1 MGERMLE
8 AGSGYWQVQETM
20 RHFGRRL
27 RRLLLIAFGLLAFAQ
42 AALAQLP
49 GSPITFQ
56 GTPTAVGSSS
66 SVKTVMLFAQAAGQ
80 ITAFSTITGG
90 VSDPNLQEFTFVQAN
105 TCSVGSQMTAGESC
119 EVSVSFNPRF
129 PGVRQGAVLIQ
140 SGSQVLASA
149 PLSGIGQG
157 GLPVLVP
164 AEINTVAGNG
174 QGVPQGN
181 DGLKAI
187 NTSII
192 LPIGL
197 TVDAAGNLYLCESN
211 SNRVRR
217 VDASTGNIS
226 TVAGNGN
233 AGSAGDGG
241 QAVAAELNN
250 PAGIAI
256 DGAGNLYIADTG
268 NNAVRRVDVSGTITT
283 VVGTLGNSGYAGD
296 GGPATSA
303 LLSSPRGL
311 ALTPGG
317 DLILADTGNNRV
329 RQFSVGSQ
337 SIQTIAGNGSAG
349 YNKTDQ
355 MLATQAQLNNPYGV
369 AVRSDGAVAI
379 ADTLNNRIRLIDT
392 SGMISTI
399 AGNGSG
405 GFNGDSLSAIDP
417 NTQLFNP
424 ESVAFDPQGD
434 FVIADT
440 GNNRVRG
447 VIGGIIVTLA
457 GNGDPA
463 FENTNNPPAGGG
475 DRGPDDHANLNGPSA
490 LFFDYTGNIWVSDYY
505 NNRVR
510 EISGSLLG
518 LTYPPMKVGK
528 LSAPLVGTLYN
539 LGNTT
544 LTLQLPTAQANTLV
558 QAALDSATTCGQ
570 SALAPM
576 AFCIMSIEFA
586 PTQVNANDTGSVTW
600 KSDAPNV
607 TPVDALNGEVLSVE
621 PTTVAINS
629 DAEPGLLGQP
639 VTFTATVTSADTGRT
654 GTITF
659 TEGNNPPLC
668 SAVPLASN
676 GTATCKE
683 TFSLGSHTITASY
696 SGDNNNAASTVD
708 FTEII
713 KQAPTLVLGF
723 STATDPAIV
732 GGNVSLTLSVG
743 DQTGTPTETVTFFDG
758 ATALSPAVPL
768 TSSTSPG
775 VATATWNTQAL
786 AAGSHWLSAQYAGD
800 GANAPGTSNSVNVQ
814 IAQPSTTV
822 LVSSAPTT
830 LVGKPAIFTASVTSA
845 HGVPAG
851 TVTFSDGA
859 KILGTGSL
867 NPNGVASFSTSSLT
881 LGTHSVT
888 AAYGGDS
895 SDLPSSASLQQNV
908 ELAQPTLTLSGP
920 TGAVDV
926 ATNASIVAGLNTPGV
941 PPTGTLTLTDGA
953 NAYSAVAV
961 TGNGAFTFST
971 SKLSIGTHVV
981 TAKYSGDASN
991 NAAVSTPITVVVRQA
1006 DSLTLLS
1013 ANPDP
1018 LTQGGALTLTAT
1030 VSSDSPNVSGQV
1042 NFLDGTKLL
1051 GTATVDVNGIAS
1063 VSPTG
1068 LALGTHVLTATYAG
1082 DANHGSST
1090 SAPLQEVVVQ
1100 SSSAVLTSD
1109 NNPAASGQN
1118 VTLTVQIHGSGS
1130 ISATGSATLRDNG
1143 ALLATV
1149 PLNSSGVG
1157 SFTTNTLAVGAHAIT
1172 VSYGGD
1178 QNYAAAGAQL
1188 TEIVIGATTT
1198 VELGASGTPAV
1209 FGQPLN
1215 LTATV
1220 SSNGGVATGVVSFT
1234 DGGVTIGTAPLNAN
1248 GIAVL
1253 TTATLAPGSRTI
1265 VASYAGDGKASP
1277 SASTPL
1283 LLTVKQTTAVAVAS
1297 SSNPALTL
1305 SPLTFTVSVVNAGA
1319 APATGMVSFA
1329 DGATVLGAAQ
1339 LDGSGHATLTIP
1351 QLSAGMHNVVAS
1363 YAGDGANFASASGVY
1378 AENVQLRPTETTLTG
1393 SSTDPTNPQQ
1403 MTLIAVVKS
1412 LGSTAPSGSVTF
1424 TSGSVTMGV
1433 ATVDDTGVATITVIF
1448 EQTSQPIVASYAG
1461 DASYSA
1467 SKSSSTTITA
1477 GQAAQ
1482 FTLAVN
1488 APSITLVTHQHTT
1501 VNVSIGSVKGFT
1513 DTIALGCLGL
1523 PFAGTCTFTPSLVK
1537 LSPDGTATAALIIDT
1552 GDPLGAGTG
1561 TTAALQMDHKGRST
1575 LLCCLPVGLLLAL
1588 LQRRK
1593 HGDARR
1599 RFGTAVAFV
1608 FALAITLNV
1617 TGCSGLS
1624 TSGTPPGTYSFK
1636 VVGTGQG
1643 SGTTQAQAITLVVTQ

>member
-1 MGERMLE
+1 MFEAWRGLWKTKRQSGECGARRWRPFLVLCSVWASIGI
-8 AGSGYWQVQETM
+8 AG
-20 RHFGRRL
+20 
-27 RRLLLIAFGLLAFAQ
+27 
-42 AALAQLP
+42 AQLP
-49 GSPITFQ
+49 STPITFP
-56 GTPTAVGSSS
+56 GTSTAVGSSS
-66 SVKTVMLFAQAAGQ
+66 SVKTVTLYAQVAGQ

-105 TCSVGSQMTAGESC
+105 TCSVGSQLTAGESC
-119 EVSVSFNPRF
+119 EVSVSFNPRY
-129 PGVRQGAVLIQ
+129 PGVRQGAVQIQ
-140 SGSQVLASA
+140 SGNQVLASA

-181 DGLKAI
+181 DGLKATQ
-187 NTSII
+187 TSII
-192 LPIGL
+192 LPVGL
-197 TVDAAGNLYLCESN
+197 AVDAADNLYICESN

-217 VDASTGNIS
+217 VDALTGNIS
-226 TVAGNGN
+226 TIAGNGD

-241 QAVAAELNN
+241 QATAAELNN

-268 NNAVRRVDVSGTITT
+268 NNAIRRVDVSGTITT

-303 LLSSPRGL
+303 RLSSPRGL

-317 DLILADTGNNRV
+317 DLIIADTGNNRV

-349 YNKTDQ
+349 YNNTDQ

-369 AVRSDGAVAI
+369 AVRWDGAVAI
-379 ADTLNNRIRLIDT
+379 ADTLNNRIRLVDT
-392 SGMISTI
+392 AGNISTI
-399 AGNGSG
+399 AGNGLG
-405 GFNGDSLSAIDP
+405 AFGGDSSSA
-417 NTQLFNP
+417 TAAQLFNP
-424 ESVAFDPQGD
+424 ESVTFDPQGD
-434 FVIADT
+434 FLIADT

-447 VIGGIIVTLA
+447 VIGGTITTLA

-475 DRGPDDHANLNGPSA
+475 DGGPDDHANLNGPSA
-490 LFFDYTGNIWVSDYY
+490 LLFDYTGNIWVSDYY

-510 EISGSLLG
+510 EISGQLLG

-528 LSAPLVGTLYN
+528 LSSPLVGTLYN
-539 LGNTT
+539 LGNAT
-544 LTLQLPTAQANTLV
+544 LTLQLPTVQANTLV
-558 QAALDSATTCGQ
+558 QAALDSATNCGQ

-600 KSDAPNV
+600 KSDAPSV

-621 PTTVAINS
+621 PTTVAITS
-629 DAEPGLLGQP
+629 DATPGLLGQP
-639 VTFTATVTSADTGRT
+639 VTFIATVTSADTGRT

-723 STATDPAIV
+723 STATDPAVV

-743 DQTGTPTETVTFFDG
+743 DQTGTPTGTVIFFDG
-758 ATALSPAVPL
+758 ATALGPAVPL

-800 GANAPGTSNSVNVQ
+800 GANAPGTSNTVNVQ

-822 LVSSAPTT
+822 LVSASPTT
-830 LVGKPAIFTASVTSA
+830 LVGKLATFTASVTSA
-845 HGVPAG
+845 HGVPTG

-859 KILGTGSL
+859 KILGTASV
-867 NPNGVASFSTSSLT
+867 NANGAASFSTSSLT
-881 LGTHSVT
+881 LGTHSIT

-895 SDLPSSASLQQNV
+895 SDLPSSASLQQDV
-908 ELAQPTLTLSGP
+908 QLAQPTLTLSGP

-941 PPTGTLTLTDGA
+941 PPTGTLTLADGA
-953 NAYSAVAV
+953 NAYSAIAV

-971 SKLSIGTHVV
+971 SKLSIGTHVM

-991 NAAVSTPITVVVRQA
+991 NTAASTPITVVVRQA
-1006 DSLTLLS
+1006 DSTTLLS

-1030 VSSDSPNVSGQV
+1030 VSSDSPNVNGQV
-1042 NFLDGTKLL
+1042 NFFDGSTLL
-1051 GTATVDVNGIAS
+1051 GTAPVGVNGIAS
-1063 VSPTG
+1063 VSPSG
-1068 LALGTHVLTATYAG
+1068 LALGAHALTATYVG
-1082 DANHGSST
+1082 DVNHASST
-1090 SAPLQEVVVQ
+1090 STPLQEVVLQ
-1100 SSSAVLTSD
+1100 SSSAVLTSN

-1118 VTLTVQIHGSGS
+1118 VTLTVQIHGAGS
-1130 ISATGSATLRDNG
+1130 VSATGSATLRDNG

-1149 PLNSSGVG
+1149 PLNSSGMG
-1157 SFTTNTLAVGAHAIT
+1157 SFTTNALAVGAHAIT

-1188 TEIVIGATTT
+1188 TETVIGATTT

-1220 SSNGGVATGVVSFT
+1220 TSNGGVATGVVNFT

-1253 TTATLAPGSRTI
+1253 TTSTLAPGSRTI

-1283 LLTVKQTTAVAVAS
+1283 PLTVKQTTALAVTS

-1305 SPLTFTVSVVNAGA
+1305 SSLTFTVSVINAGA
-1319 APATGMVSFA
+1319 APATGTVSFA

-1339 LDGSGHATLTIP
+1339 LDGSGHATLTVP

-1378 AENVQLRPTETTLTG
+1378 AESVQMRPTETTITG

-1403 MTLIAVVKS
+1403 MTLIAVVKG

-1424 TSGSVTMGV
+1424 TSGNITMGV

-1461 DASYSA
+1461 DASYAA

-1482 FTLAVN
+1482 FTLTVN
-1488 APSITLVTHQHTT
+1488 APNVTLVTHQHTT
-1501 VNVSIGSVKGFT
+1501 LNVSIGSVKGFT

-1523 PFAGTCTFTPSLVK
+1523 PFAGTCIFTPSLVK
-1537 LSPDGTATAALIIDT
+1537 LSPDGTATATLILDT
-1552 GDPLGAGTG
+1552 GNPLGAGTG
-1561 TTAALQMDHKGRST
+1561 TTAALHQGFKGHDT
-1575 LLCCLPVGLLLAL
+1575 LLCCLPIGLLLAL

-1593 HGDARR
+1593 HRAARR
-1599 RFGTAVAFV
+1599 RFGTLVAFA
-1608 FALAITLNV
+1608 FALAIVINV